1 MSHIHI
7 PDGVLPVW
15 LWVVGWVAAM
25 ALVGIASRVAIAE
38 DHRRKVPLLGV
49 IAALMLVAMSS
60 EIIPIAYHVNL
71 TVLGGVL
78 LGPVLAPIAAFV
90 VVTALALVGHGGVTV
105 IGLNTV
111 VIAAEMLL
119 GWALFRTITRALG
132 RRRASI
138 AAFATTVPTLALT
151 TLLLVGIVWLGGGK
165 ELTARET
172 GALDPAD
179 MRFENPLGDGVFVAK
194 LFAGDEH
201 AHDHGH
207 EHADEGGHAHEHA
220 EDGGHG
226 HAEEAAA
233 TLSVGRFAAVVFTLG
248 PIGWLLEG
256 LIIAAIIGFVARVRP
271 SLVFEGALAENRAAI
286 PGDETGAHR

>member
-15 LWVVGWVAAM
+15 LWVLGWVAAM
-25 ALVGIASRVAIAE
+25 ALVGIASRFAIAE

-111 VIAAEMLL
+111 VIAAEMLI

-138 AAFATTVPTLALT
+138 AAFAATVPTLALT

-201 AHDHGH
+201 AHDHGAGGH
-207 EHADEGGHAHEHA
+207 EHDAA

-226 HAEEAAA
+226 HSEEAAA

-286 PGDETGAHR
+286 PGDETGAHQ